1 MSILYKMR
9 NLPKPNEEEL
19 MYLFPIPVSR
29 GTKTLDDWAE
39 EASMSGTL
47 SAADVA
53 AAMKSLEKFII
64 KSLRGGYKVSL
75 NGIGSFSVV
84 LSSRKVTDEKYIR
97 ANSIEVKDVNFH
109 CSKTFVS
116 EIKGA
121 TIEKAVLPKPTSF
134 TFEERKQRLLNYMTT
149 NSVITRSAYLAL
161 NGCDENIWRKDVSF
175 YMVKKILMP
184 QGKSPACYYILRS
197 VYDANR
203 SKRKGSR

>member
-19 MYLFPIPVSR
+19 TYLFPIPVSR

-64 KSLRGGYKVSL
+64 KSLRGGYQVSL
-75 NGIGSFSVV
+75 DGLGSLSVV
-84 LSSRKVTDEKYIR
+84 LSSRKVTDERDIR
-97 ANSIEVKDVNFH
+97 ANSIEIKDVNFR
-109 CSKTFVS
+109 CSKALVS

-121 TIEKAVLPKPTSF
+121 TIEKAVLPKPTSY
-134 TFEERKQRLLNYMTT
+134 TFEERKQRLLDYMDT
-149 NSVITRSAYLAL
+149 NSVITRSTYLAL
-161 NGCDENIWRKDVSF
+161 NGCDENTWRKDLVF
-175 YMVKKILMP
+175 YLVKRVLIS

-197 VYDANR
+197 VYDANQP
-203 SKRKGSR
+203 KRKGRR